1 MAQILFILITI
12 SSIGFFLFKASKIK
26 RNILLGR
33 AERITDNVGERIKN
47 VVFVALG
54 QKKMFKRWLPA
65 TLHFTIYAAFLI
77 TQIELLEIF
86 IDGFTGNHRLIWH
99 IVEGTFLGG
108 IYTFVI
114 SFIEVLSVLAF
125 IATFAFLARR
135 NLLKIPRFHKSEM
148 NGWPKLDGNIILY
161 LEVVLI
167 IFIFMMNSGDLA
179 LQAKGVYHQTDNFAM
194 SQFIAPL
201 WSGLDESTIMLIERI
216 GWWGHILTVFAF
228 LNYLPYSKHL
238 HIMLAFPNVYF
249 ANVAPKGEMKHLDS
263 VTEQVNE
270 LFGEEEESEPAV
282 AVAHL
287 KTEKNPST
295 TFAIDES
302 QKEESLDDIF
312 GDTGSSE
319 EGLDDIFGNLGT
331 SEKVETTESLDD
343 IFGDTGSSEEGLD
356 DIFGDLGTSEK
367 VETTE
372 SLDDIFGDTGSSEE
386 GLDDIFGDLGTS
398 EKVETTESL
407 DDIFG
412 DTGSSEEGL
421 DDIFGDLGTSEKVE
435 TTESLDDIFGDTG
448 SSEETES
455 VDDIF
460 GNSGSSE
467 ENVDDIF
474 GNNQEENVDD
484 VFGNNQEESVD
495 DIFGNEKE
503 EETIDDLFGNND
515 TKTTKTKLVAAELSG
530 KVNRQSIAEPEEEE
544 VPKFG
549 VSDVFDL
556 SWKHILSAYS
566 CTECGRCT
574 DVCPAN
580 LTGKKLSPRKIMMD
594 VRDRA
599 EEVGRTLDANPN
611 MTKANYN
618 DGKDLFSYITEE
630 ELHACTTCNACV
642 EACPVMIAPLDII
655 VEMRRHLILDEAKA
669 PESWNVMFTNTENNG
684 APWQFSNNDRD
695 KWINE

>member
-1 MAQILFILITI
+1 MAQILFILLTI
-12 SSIGFFLFKASKIK
+12 SSVGFFLFKASKIK

-33 AERITDNVGERIKN
+33 AEKITDNVGERIKN
-47 VVFVALG
+47 VIFVALG

-65 TLHFTIYAAFLI
+65 TLHFTIYAAFVI

-99 IVEGTFLGG
+99 SVEGTFFGG
-108 IYTFVI
+108 IYTFI
-114 SFIEVLSVLAF
+114 IGFIEVLSVLAF

-135 NLLKIPRFHKSEM
+135 NLLTIPRFQKSEM

-179 LQAKGVYHQTDNFAM
+179 LQAKGVYHQTDNFVI

-249 ANVAPKGEMKHLDS
+249 ANIAPKGEMKHLDS

-270 LFGEEEESEPAV
+270 LFGEDEEPEAVV
-282 AVAHL
+282 AVANL
-287 KTEKNPST
+287 KTAQNPST
-295 TFAIDES
+295 TVAIDDS
-302 QKEESLDDIF
+302 QKE
-312 GDTGSSE
+312 
-319 EGLDDIFGNLGT
+319 
-331 SEKVETTESLDD
+331 ESLDD

-367 VETTE
+367 VEA
-372 SLDDIFGDTGSSEE
+372 
-386 GLDDIFGDLGTS
+386 
-398 EKVETTESL
+398 
-407 DDIFG
+407 
-412 DTGSSEEGL
+412 
-421 DDIFGDLGTSEKVE
+421 
-435 TTESLDDIFGDTG
+435 TESLDDIFGDTG

-460 GNSGSSE
+460 GDSGSSE
-467 ENVDDIF
+467 ESVDDI
-474 GNNQEENVDD
+474 
-484 VFGNNQEESVD
+484 FGNNQEESVD

-503 EETIDDLFGNND
+503 EENIDDLFGNND
-515 TKTTKTKLVAAELSG
+515 TEITKPKPVAAELSG
-530 KVNRQSIAEPEEEE
+530 QVNRQSIAEPEEEE
-544 VPKFG
+544 MPRFG
-549 VSDVFDL
+549 VGDVFDL

-611 MTKANYN
+611 MTKANYD

-630 ELHACTTCNACV
+630 ELRACTTCNACV

-684 APWQFSNNDRD
+684 APWQFSNADRD
-695 KWINE
+695 KWITE